1 MSTVEGYLS
10 TQNGLMRG
18 SEELTKKEPKY
29 FLVQQDI
36 LPEAILKT
44 VLAKELLLK
53 GAANTVNEA
62 VEQVDLSRSAFYKY
76 KDKVFPFHQWSKG
89 KIVTL
94 ELLMEHKAGVLSNV
108 LNIIASVKGSIL
120 TINQNLPLQG
130 LANATLSIETAEM
143 DQDLEELLKIIRGT
157 AGVNDVRLVGQN

>member
-1 MSTVEGYLS
+1 MDCEVRETVS
-10 TQNGLMRG
+10 
-18 SEELTKKEPKY
+18 KKELRY
-29 FLVQQDI
+29 FLVQEDI

-44 VLAKELLLK
+44 VMAKELLLR
-53 GAANTVNEA
+53 GEANTVNEA
-62 VEQVDLSRSAFYKY
+62 VEKVDLSRSAFYKY

-94 ELLMEHKAGVLSNV
+94 ALLMEHRPGVLSTV

-143 DQDLEELLKIIRGT
+143 NQDLEELLRIISEVT
-157 AGVNDVRLVGQN
+157 GVRDVRLVGQN

>member
-1 MSTVEGYLS
+1 MNKKDAKYYLVEEG
-10 TQNGLMRG
+10 
-18 SEELTKKEPKY
+18 
-29 FLVQQDI
+29 I
-36 LPEAILKT
+36 LPEAIIKT
-44 VLAKELLLK
+44 VMAKELLLK

-62 VEQVDLSRSAFYKY
+62 VEKVDLSRSAFYKY
-76 KDKVFPFHQWSKG
+76 KDKGFPFHQWSRG

-94 ELLMEHKAGVLSNV
+94 AVLLEHRSGVLSTV

-143 DQDLEELLKIIRGT
+143 DQDLEELLKIIRGVS
-157 AGVNDVRLVGQN
+157 GVQDVRLLGQN

>member
-1 MSTVEGYLS
+1 MS
-10 TQNGLMRG
+10 
-18 SEELTKKEPKY
+18 KKELRY
-29 FLVQQDI
+29 FLVQEDI

-44 VLAKELLLK
+44 VMAKELLLR
-53 GAANTVNEA
+53 GEAHTVNEA
-62 VEQVDLSRSAFYKY
+62 VEKVDLSRSAFYKY

-94 ELLMEHKAGVLSNV
+94 ALIMEHRPGVLSTV

-143 DQDLEELLKIIRGT
+143 NQDLEELLRIIGEV
-157 AGVNDVRLVGQN
+157 AGVRNVRLLGQN

>member
-1 MSTVEGYLS
+1 MDCEVREAVS
-10 TQNGLMRG
+10 
-18 SEELTKKEPKY
+18 KKELRY
-29 FLVQQDI
+29 FLVQEDI

-44 VLAKELLLK
+44 VMAKELLLR
-53 GAANTVNEA
+53 GEANTVNEA
-62 VEQVDLSRSAFYKY
+62 VEKVDLSRSAFYKY

-94 ELLMEHKAGVLSNV
+94 ALLMEHRPGVLSTV

-143 DQDLEELLKIIRGT
+143 NQDLEELLRIISEVT
-157 AGVNDVRLVGQN
+157 GVRDVRLVGQN

>member
-1 MSTVEGYLS
+1 MV
-10 TQNGLMRG
+10 N
-18 SEELTKKEPKY
+18 KKEPTFY
-29 FLVQQDI
+29 LVQEDI

-44 VLAKELLLK
+44 VMAKELLLR

-62 VEQVDLSRSAFYKY
+62 VEKVDLSRSAFYKY

-94 ELLMEHKAGVLSNV
+94 ALLMEHQPGVLSTV
-108 LNIIASVKGSIL
+108 LNSIAGAKGSIL

-143 DQDLEELLKIIRGT
+143 NQDLESLVAMIRGVD
-157 AGVNDVRLVGQN
+157 GVQDVRVVGQN

>member
-1 MSTVEGYLS
+1 M
-10 TQNGLMRG
+10 
-18 SEELTKKEPKY
+18 TKNEPKY
-29 FLVQQDI
+29 YLVQEDI

-44 VLAKELLLK
+44 VLAKELLLR

-62 VEQVDLSRSAFYKY
+62 VEKVDLSRSAFYKY

-94 ELLMEHKAGVLSNV
+94 ELLMQHQPGVLSTV

-143 DQDLEELLKIIRGT
+143 NQDLEELLKIINEIT
-157 AGVNDVRLVGQN
+157 GVQEVRLLGQN

>member
-1 MSTVEGYLS
+1 M
-10 TQNGLMRG
+10 N
-18 SEELTKKEPKY
+18 KKEPTFY
-29 FLVQQDI
+29 LVQEDI

-44 VLAKELLLK
+44 VMAKELLLK
-53 GAANTVNEA
+53 GAAHTVNEA
-62 VEQVDLSRSAFYKY
+62 VEKVDLSRSAFYKY

-94 ELLMEHKAGVLSNV
+94 ALLLEHRPGVLSTV
-108 LNIIASVKGSIL
+108 LNSIASVKGSIL

-143 DQDLEELLKIIRGT
+143 KQDLEDLLAIIRGVP
-157 AGVNDVRLVGQN
+157 GVQDVRIVGQN

>member
-1 MSTVEGYLS
+1 MS
-10 TQNGLMRG
+10 
-18 SEELTKKEPKY
+18 KKELRY
-29 FLVQQDI
+29 FLVQEDI

-44 VLAKELLLK
+44 VMAKELLLR
-53 GAANTVNEA
+53 GEANTVNEA
-62 VEQVDLSRSAFYKY
+62 VEKVDLSRSAFYKY

-94 ELLMEHKAGVLSNV
+94 ALLMEHRPGVLSTV

-143 DQDLEELLKIIRGT
+143 NQDLEELLRIISEVT
-157 AGVNDVRLVGQN
+157 GVRDVRLVGQN

>member
-1 MSTVEGYLS
+1 M
-10 TQNGLMRG
+10 
-18 SEELTKKEPKY
+18 
-29 FLVQQDI
+29 
-36 LPEAILKT
+36 
-44 VLAKELLLK
+44 AKELLLR
-53 GAANTVNEA
+53 GEAHTVNEA
-62 VEQVDLSRSAFYKY
+62 VEKVDLSRSAFYKY

-94 ELLMEHKAGVLSNV
+94 ALIMEHRPGVLSTV

-143 DQDLEELLKIIRGT
+143 NQDLEELLRIIGEV
-157 AGVNDVRLVGQN
+157 AGVRNVRLLGQN

>member
-1 MSTVEGYLS
+1 M
-10 TQNGLMRG
+10 
-18 SEELTKKEPKY
+18 TKKELKY
-29 FLVQQDI
+29 YLVQEDI

-44 VLAKELLLK
+44 VMAKELLLR
-53 GAANTVNEA
+53 GSANTVNEA
-62 VEQVDLSRSAFYKY
+62 VEKVDLSRSAFYKY

-94 ELLMEHKAGVLSNV
+94 ELLMEHRPGVLSTV

-130 LANATLSIETAEM
+130 LANATLSLETAEM
-143 DQDLEELLKIIRGT
+143 NHDLEELLKIIGEVT
-157 AGVNDVRLVGQN
+157 GVQSVRLVGQN

>member
-1 MSTVEGYLS
+1 MSK
-10 TQNGLMRG
+10 R
-18 SEELTKKEPKY
+18 EPKY
-29 FLVQQDI
+29 YLVEEDI

-44 VLAKELLLK
+44 VMAKELLLK

-62 VEQVDLSRSAFYKY
+62 VEKVELSRSAFYKY

-94 ELLMEHKAGVLSNV
+94 ELVMQHQPGVLSTV

-143 DQDLEELLKIIRGT
+143 NQDLEELLKIISEVT
-157 AGVNDVRLVGQN
+157 GVQDVRLIGQN

>member
-1 MSTVEGYLS
+1 M
-10 TQNGLMRG
+10 
-18 SEELTKKEPKY
+18 TKKEPKY
-29 FLVQQDI
+29 YLVQEDI

-44 VLAKELLLK
+44 VLAKELLLR

-62 VEQVDLSRSAFYKY
+62 VEKVDLSRSAFYKY

-94 ELLMEHKAGVLSNV
+94 ELLMQHQPGVLSTV

-143 DQDLEELLKIIRGT
+143 NQDLEELLKIIHEI
-157 AGVNDVRLVGQN
+157 AGVQEVRLLGQN

>member
-1 MSTVEGYLS
+1 M
-10 TQNGLMRG
+10 
-18 SEELTKKEPKY
+18 TKKEPKY
-29 FLVQQDI
+29 YLVQEDI

-44 VLAKELLLK
+44 VMAKELLLK

-62 VEQVDLSRSAFYKY
+62 VEKVELSRSAFYKY

-94 ELLMEHKAGVLSNV
+94 ELLMQHQPGVLSTV

-143 DQDLEELLKIIRGT
+143 NQDLEELLKIIT
-157 AGVNDVRLVGQN
+157 EVAGVQEVRLVGQN

>member
-1 MSTVEGYLS
+1 M
-10 TQNGLMRG
+10 
-18 SEELTKKEPKY
+18 TKKELKY
-29 FLVQQDI
+29 YLVQEDI

-44 VLAKELLLK
+44 VMAKELLLR

-62 VEQVDLSRSAFYKY
+62 VEKVDLSRSAFYKY

-94 ELLMEHKAGVLSNV
+94 ALLMEHRPGVLSTV

-130 LANATLSIETAEM
+130 LANASLSIETAEM
-143 DQDLEELLKIIRGT
+143 NQDLEELLRIISEVT
-157 AGVNDVRLVGQN
+157 GVQDVRLVGQN

>member
-1 MSTVEGYLS
+1 MSK
-10 TQNGLMRG
+10 R
-18 SEELTKKEPKY
+18 EPKY
-29 FLVQQDI
+29 YLVQEDI

-44 VLAKELLLK
+44 VMAKELLLK

-62 VEQVDLSRSAFYKY
+62 VEKVELSRSAFYKY

-94 ELLMEHKAGVLSNV
+94 ELVMQHQPGVLSTV

-143 DQDLEELLKIIRGT
+143 NQDLEELLKIISEVT
-157 AGVNDVRLVGQN
+157 GVQDVRLIGQN

>member
-1 MSTVEGYLS
+1 MNKKDAKYYLVEEG
-10 TQNGLMRG
+10 
-18 SEELTKKEPKY
+18 
-29 FLVQQDI
+29 I
-36 LPEAILKT
+36 LPEAIIKT
-44 VLAKELLLK
+44 VMAKELLLK

-62 VEQVDLSRSAFYKY
+62 VEKVDLSRSAFYKY
-76 KDKVFPFHQWSKG
+76 KDKVFPFHQWSRG

-94 ELLMEHKAGVLSNV
+94 AVLLEHRSGVLSTV

-143 DQDLEELLKIIRGT
+143 DQDLEELLKIIRGVS
-157 AGVNDVRLVGQN
+157 GVQDVRLLGQN

>member
-1 MSTVEGYLS
+1 M
-10 TQNGLMRG
+10 
-18 SEELTKKEPKY
+18 TKKELKY
-29 FLVQQDI
+29 FLVQEDI

-44 VLAKELLLK
+44 VMAKELLLK

-62 VEQVDLSRSAFYKY
+62 VERVDLSRSAFYKY

-94 ELLMEHKAGVLSNV
+94 ELLMEHQPGVLSTV

-130 LANATLSIETAEM
+130 LANATLSVETAEM
-143 DQDLEELLKIIRGT
+143 SQDLEELIRIISEV
-157 AGVNDVRLVGQN
+157 AGVQNVRLVGQN